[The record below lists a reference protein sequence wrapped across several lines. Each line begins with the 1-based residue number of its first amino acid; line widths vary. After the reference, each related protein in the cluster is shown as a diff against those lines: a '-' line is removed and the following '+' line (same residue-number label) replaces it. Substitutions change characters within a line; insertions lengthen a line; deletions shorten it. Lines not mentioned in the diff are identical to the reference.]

1 MELSEKNGTQKEEI
15 KHLNELMKITN
26 KMTFRDQLYYMDGD
40 SEPFCPRCWDS
51 EKKRFIFIEMEPVT
65 IIVIIVITIIT
76 MMNIE
81 KGREEHPILVDNYFF
96 VLKGKISRNIH

>member
-1 MELSEKNGTQKEEI
+1 
-15 KHLNELMKITN
+15 
-26 KMTFRDQLYYMDGD
+26 
-40 SEPFCPRCWDS
+40 
-51 EKKRFIFIEMEPVT
+51 MEPVT

-96 VLKGKISRNIH
+96 VLKGKTFRNIH